1 MKALQLNDYSNLF
14 RSDEAYREFVR
25 LLVQSLDQDELKVIF
40 ADTEVVC
47 TVVGPSAVRDI
58 MQHRI
63 IKRFAEQ
70 PDLLDE
76 LRERLEDGDL
86 VD

>member
-1 MKALQLNDYSNLF
+1 MKALQLTEYTRLF
-14 RSDEAYREFVR
+14 RDENSYREFVR
-25 LLVQSLDQDELKVIF
+25 LLIESLDQEELRVIF
-40 ADTEVVC
+40 SDSDVVC
-47 TVVGPSAVRDI
+47 TVIGPAAVKEI

-76 LRERLEDGDL
+76 LRERLGDDDL